1 MSENSTI
8 VVIQT
13 SGQEYTLPGNAW
25 TPEQIVNIYTTAV
38 PGIGSMTS
46 EITTD
51 ANGDKRI
58 TFRPR
63 TGTKG

>member
-1 MSENSTI
+1 MNNTI
-8 VVIQT
+8 VVIST
-13 SGQEYTLPGNAW
+13 SGQEYQLPGLTW
-25 TPEQIVNIYTTAV
+25 TPEQVVSTYSASV
-38 PGIGSMTS
+38 PGIGSMTP
-46 EITTD
+46 EVTTD

>member
-1 MSENSTI
+1 MNNTI
-8 VVIQT
+8 VVIST
-13 SGQEYTLPGNAW
+13 SGQEITLPGIFW
-25 TPEQIVNIYTTAV
+25 TPEQITNTYATSI
-38 PGIGSMTS
+38 PGIGSMAS
-46 EITTD
+46 EVTTD

>member
-1 MSENSTI
+1 MNENNTI

-13 SGQEYTLPGNAW
+13 SGQEYTMPGTNW
-25 TPEQIVNIYTTAV
+25 TPEQIVNTYTTAV

-51 ANGDKRI
+51 PNGDKRV